1 MERATCVGFD
11 AARSSVRRLLRL
23 AALAGSLLLC
33 LIPHLI
39 WRLFRRTSPWPPRFL
54 ALAARSVGAKVRIE
68 GQPHHGDLFILAN
81 HVSWIDIL
89 ALGGATGAAF
99 VSHDGVARWPV
110 IGWLAAQNN
119 TLFVSRERR
128 GALSGQLD
136 ALRGALLGHQPV
148 ALFPE
153 GTTSDGTSL
162 LPFKPSLLA
171 VLLPPPRTVM
181 IQPVHIDYGAETAVI
196 AWHGDEP
203 AGANAKRILGRK
215 GPLPVTIRFLE
226 PFDPA
231 TCADRKAIAALAQDR
246 IGRSIVAHQHPS
258 SPTIRPV

>member
-1 MERATCVGFD
+1 MA
-11 AARSSVRRLLRL
+11 SVRRLLRIG
-23 AALAGSLLLC
+23 ALAGSLLVC
-33 LIPHLI
+33 LFPHLL
-39 WRLFRRTSPWPPRFL
+39 WRIARRPSPWPRRFL
-54 ALAARSVGAKVRIE
+54 ALAARSVGARVRIV
-68 GQPHHGDLFILAN
+68 GRPHSGDMFLLAN

-119 TLFVSRERR
+119 TLFVARERR

-136 ALRGALLGHQPV
+136 ALRAALLGHQPV

-153 GTTSDGTSL
+153 GTTSDGSGL
-162 LPFKPSLLA
+162 LPFKPALLA
-171 VLLPPPRTVM
+171 VLLPPPRAVM
-181 IQPVHIDYGAETAVI
+181 IQPVHIDYGADTAAI

-215 GPLPVTIRFLE
+215 GPLVLTLRFLA
-226 PFDPA
+226 PFDPGD
-231 TCADRKAIAALAQDR
+231 CADRKVIAAMARERIAQ
-246 IGRSIVAHQHPS
+246 SIAAHQHPS
-258 SPTIRPV
+258 AHPAPPV

>member
-1 MERATCVGFD
+1 MP
-11 AARSSVRRLLRL
+11 SVRRLLRIG
-23 AALAGSLLLC
+23 ALIGSLLLC
-33 LIPHLI
+33 LIPHLL
-39 WRLFRRTSPWPPRFL
+39 WRAMRLRSPWPPRFL
-54 ALAARSVGAKVRIE
+54 ALAARSVGAKVQVE
-68 GQPHHGDLFILAN
+68 GRPHPGDMFLLAN

-99 VSHDGVARWPV
+99 VAHDGIARWPV

-128 GALSGQLD
+128 GALAEQLA
-136 ALRGALLGHQPV
+136 ALRAAMLGHQPV

-153 GTTSDGTSL
+153 GTTSDGSGL

-171 VLLPPPRTVM
+171 VLLPPPRAVM
-181 IQPVHIDYGAETAVI
+181 IQPAHIDYGAATADI

-203 AGANAKRILGRK
+203 AGANAWRILGRR
-215 GPLPVTIRFLE
+215 GALAVTIRFLE

-231 TCADRKAIAALAQDR
+231 ESADRKAIAAIAHNRIAQ
-246 IGRSIVAHQHPS
+246 SVAAQQRPS
-258 SPTIRPV
+258 ASAIAPV

>member
-1 MERATCVGFD
+1 MA
-11 AARSSVRRLLRL
+11 SIRRLLRIGALVGGLL
-23 AALAGSLLLC
+23 AC
-33 LIPHLI
+33 LIPHLV
-39 WRLFRRTSPWPPRFL
+39 WRACRRRSPWPPRFL
-54 ALAARSVGAKVRIE
+54 ALAARSVGARVRIE
-68 GQPHHGDLFILAN
+68 GRPWHGDMFLLAN
-81 HVSWIDIL
+81 HISWIDIL

-99 VSHDGVARWPV
+99 VAHDGIARWPV

-128 GALSGQLD
+128 GALSGQLQ
-136 ALRGALLGHQPV
+136 ALRTAMLGHQPV

-153 GTTSDGTSL
+153 GTTSDGSAL

-171 VLLPPPRTVM
+171 VLLPPPRAVM
-181 IQPVHIDYGAETAVI
+181 IQPVHIDYGAATADI

-203 AGANAKRILGRK
+203 AGTNAWRILGRA

-231 TCADRKAIAALAQDR
+231 DCADRKAIAAIAHNRIAQ
-246 IGRSIVAHQHPS
+246 SVAAQQRPS
-258 SPTIRPV
+258 ASAIAPV